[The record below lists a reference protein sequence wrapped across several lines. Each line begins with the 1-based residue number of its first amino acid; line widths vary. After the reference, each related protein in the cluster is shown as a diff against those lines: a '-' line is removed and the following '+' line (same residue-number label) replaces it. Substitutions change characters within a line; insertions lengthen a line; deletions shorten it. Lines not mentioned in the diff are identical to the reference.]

1 MVRFPTDPSR
11 RDAWVRAV
19 RRENWTPSEHSR
31 ICKLHF
37 ISGKPSPF
45 PNNPDYVPLKFSFTV
60 STSSSQRDKISIDM
74 KDCNH
79 AVGRDRQNRAYLGL
93 KVLRKQKLIGMN
105 QSMNCQRI
113 LTSLTLPHVTEQ
125 GELHCAEHLL
135 EENQR
140 VVTLEDELKA
150 AKEVISSMEVKYKEA
165 VISYTYS
172 KKRNV
177 S

>member
-1 MVRFPTDPSR
+1 MFRFPTDPSR

-45 PNNPDYVPLKFSFTV
+45 PNNPDYVPSKFSFTV
-60 STSSSQRDKISIDM
+60 STSSSQRDKISR
-74 KDCNH
+74 H
-79 AVGRDRQNRAYLGL
+79 ERLQSRR
-93 KVLRKQKLIGMN
+93 RKGQTEPSLP
-105 QSMNCQRI
+105 RI
-113 LTSLTLPHVTEQ
+113 ESTEEVEVDLNEPEHELPEDTNESNTQFGLPHVTEQ

-140 VVTLEDELKA
+140 VVT
-150 AKEVISSMEVKYKEA
+150 
-165 VISYTYS
+165 
-172 KKRNV
+172 
-177 S
+177 